1 MWNKYILNFDLDHIN
16 MKHGWNTSDRNLSE
30 EFIGGGGGRGR
41 RDTHINDIKMNMLL
55 F

>member
-30 EFIGGGGGRGR
+30 EFIGGGEEGGGGEI
-41 RDTHINDIKMNMLL
+41 HI
-55 F
+55 